1 MAKTFYTQRR
11 RKNQVNGILRSMK
24 SKLRLAVCSNLRS
37 DLILLLKAGR
47 KPLSEL
53 RDLLGVSSTTAIHAL
68 RELEHG
74 NLICEDGDRNYA
86 LTKIGEIVA
95 LKLDDFLRTV
105 EVLQKFE
112 RFWHEHDLSDIPLPL
127 LQRIGEL
134 QNSMPLMGTPT
145 DMFKLHT
152 TSLQVLEH
160 ANEVKGIYPIFNL
173 EYLTTI
179 EEAVVGRRIEVELVI
194 TNAVL
199 DSLIGII
206 ETEERFRELVQQPN
220 FSLFAT
226 EYDLKFALTLTDSV
240 LYLGLFT
247 HDGLFDYQ
255 HALISDDTAALAW
268 GRDLHQYYR
277 QHAKPLEW

>member
-1 MAKTFYTQRR
+1 MAKPFYTQRR
-11 RKNQVNGILRSMK
+11 RKNKGNGLSRPMK
-24 SKLRLAVCSNLRS
+24 NTLRLAVCSNLRR
-37 DLILLLKAGR
+37 DLILSLKAGR

-74 NLICEDGDRNYA
+74 KLICEDEDRNYA
-86 LTKIGEIVA
+86 LTEMGEIVA
-95 LKLDDFLRTV
+95 VKLDDFLRTV

-112 RFWHEHDLSDIPLPL
+112 RFWHEHDLSDIPLPF

-134 QNSMPLMGTPT
+134 QNSKPLLGTPT
-145 DMFKLHT
+145 DIFKLHT
-152 TSLQVLEH
+152 TFLQVLEH
-160 ANEVKGIYPIFNL
+160 ANKVKGIYPIFNL
-173 EYLTTI
+173 EYLTAI
-179 EEAVVGRRIEVELVI
+179 QDAVAGRGIEVELVI

-199 DSLIGII
+199 ESLIGII
-206 ETEERFRELVQQPN
+206 ETEETFRELVQQPN

-247 HDGLFDYQ
+247 RDGLFDYH

-268 GRDLHQYYR
+268 GRDLHEYYR
-277 QHAKPLEW
+277 QHAKLLEW

>member
-1 MAKTFYTQRR
+1 M
-11 RKNQVNGILRSMK
+11 KN
-24 SKLRLAVCSNLRS
+24 KLRLAVCSNLRK

-74 NLICEDGDRNYA
+74 KLICEDEDRNYA

-95 LKLDDFLRTV
+95 LKLDDFLRTT

-112 RFWHEHDLSDIPLPL
+112 HYWHEHDLSDIPLPL

-134 QNSMPLMGTPT
+134 QNSKPLMGTPT

-160 ANEVKGIYPIFNL
+160 ANEVKGIYPIFNF
-173 EYLTTI
+173 EYLTAI
-179 EEAVVGRRIEVELVI
+179 EEAGGGRRIEVELVI

-226 EYDLKFALTLTDSV
+226 ECDLKFALTLTDSV

-247 HDGLFDYQ
+247 RDGLFDYQ
-255 HALISDDTAALAW
+255 RALISDDKAALAW

-277 QHAKPLEW
+277 QHAKLVEW